1 MSARIDVNAG
11 EASMANSTA
20 TQASTVA
27 PVSTPTAP
35 AVAPGMFATMG
46 PTMTA
51 TSGGFT
57 NAETTLKA
65 HMGNVDV
72 HSGQAVVA
80 YEVTNEDNRRSLTT
94 VPGA

>member
-11 EASMANSTA
+11 EASIANSVASQVSTA
-20 TQASTVA
+20 A
-27 PVSTPTAP
+27 PVSTPSAP

-51 TSGGFT
+51 TSVGFT
-57 NAETTLKA
+57 NAETSLKA
-65 HMGNVDV
+65 HMGNVDL

-80 YEVTNEDNRRSLTT
+80 YEATNEGNRRSLTT